1 MTALLETHGLKKLY
15 PVQRGFRRAAL
26 HAVDGV
32 DLRIDRGECV
42 GLVGESGC
50 GKSTL
55 ARLVAGLAAP
65 SDGDIQF
72 AEGAR
77 VQVVFQDP
85 HESLN
90 PSFTAFACVADP
102 VQRLWGLRGATLEQ
116 RVLATF
122 DDVGLPR
129 ELARRYPHQL
139 SGGQKARV
147 GIARALSV
155 DPELIILDEPTSAL
169 DVSVQATIL
178 KLLGELRARRGVSYL
193 FVTHDLE
200 VVRLVCDRIVVMYL
214 GRIVESAPSEALL
227 NRPAHPYTRALLAAS
242 PDPARR
248 GVKVKRLEGAPQS
261 PVDPDPH
268 VCRFAG
274 RCPLEIDICRR
285 ASPPLLPFAEGH
297 LAACHRVGETGA

>member
-1 MTALLETHGLKKLY
+1 MTTLLETHGLTKLY
-15 PVQRGFRRAAL
+15 PVRRGFRTAAL

-32 DLRIDRGECV
+32 DVQISKGECV

-55 ARLVAGLAAP
+55 ARLVAGLIGPTA
-65 SDGDIQF
+65 GDVGL

-90 PSFTAFACVADP
+90 PGFTAFACVADP
-102 VQRLWGLRGATLEQ
+102 VRRLLGLSGAALDAK
-116 RVLATF
+116 VLASF

-147 GIARALSV
+147 GIARALAV

-178 KLLGELRARRGVSYL
+178 KLLGELRAKRGVSYL

-200 VVRLVCDRIVVMYL
+200 VVRLLCDRIVVMYL
-214 GRIVESAPSEALL
+214 GRVVESAPTKALL

-242 PDPARR
+242 PNPARR
-248 GVKVKRLEGAPQS
+248 GQKVQRLEGSAQS
-261 PVDPDPH
+261 PIDPDPD

-274 RCPLEIDICRR
+274 RCSLEADICRR
-285 ASPPLLPFAEGH
+285 ASPQLLPFADGH
-297 LAACHRVGETGA
+297 LAACHRAGET